1 MTQWIKIG
9 LRYNLIYLLM
19 LILFNFL
26 RKVDLIVLDVIFEFN
41 TSMIF
46 IILMFF
52 GEFLA
57 GLIIYRYQISFSPN
71 KKKNIENATTGVKLI
86 SGRSE
91 ISPRDS
97 KFKIYLLIFVASSF
111 DFIEFLV
118 STYYIPQ
125 FKYMSKT
132 LEIRLSSFLTLS
144 SAIFFIY
151 ILKFQI
157 YNHHIFSLLIIFICL
172 IIIGISEYFFQ
183 YFDSNRTEKDFFT
196 ALFSILGVH
205 FFNSL
210 LDSIEKY
217 LLEYDFVNPFQT
229 LMLEG
234 AFGTLLSIIYLFIIR
249 NNPFEQ
255 IKEYY
260 NENENNIIKFI
271 FLVICLCLNF
281 LLSGGRNA
289 YRVETN
295 KVYSPM
301 AKTLTDYI
309 LNPLFIIYYF
319 FFDDDFIGGK
329 QNKKD
334 IFYFVLNL
342 ILSIIVVFCGCIYNE
357 LLVLFCYNLEHDTHR
372 QVSIRAETQEKN
384 EVDENNEDDSSE
396 EDNEEENEKKDNPN
410 ES

>member
-1 MTQWIKIG
+1 MKQCIRIG
-9 LRYNLIYLLM
+9 IRRNLIYLLM
-19 LILFNFL
+19 LIIFNFL
-26 RKVDLIVLDVIFEFN
+26 RKVDIIILDKIFEFN

-52 GEFLA
+52 GEFLV
-57 GLIIYRYQISFSPN
+57 GLIIYKYQISFLPN
-71 KKKNIENATTGVKLI
+71 KKRNTVNGVELI

-91 ISPRDS
+91 ISPRDG
-97 KFKIYLLIFVASSF
+97 KVKIYLLLFLASSF

-125 FKYMSKT
+125 FKYISKT

-144 SAIFFIY
+144 SALFFIY
-151 ILKFQI
+151 VLKLKI
-157 YNHHIFSLLIIFICL
+157 YKHHIFSLLIILACL

-183 YFDSNRTEKDFFT
+183 HFNENRNAKNYFK

-217 LLEYDFVNPFQT
+217 LLEYDFVNPFKT

-234 AFGTLLSIIYLFIIR
+234 AFGTVLSIIYLLIIR
-249 NNPFEQ
+249 NNPFKE
-255 IKEYY
+255 IKNY
-260 NENENNIIKFI
+260 NKDENTIKFI
-271 FLVICLCLNF
+271 FLIICLSLYL

-289 YRVETN
+289 YRVATN
-295 KVYSPM
+295 KIYSPM
-301 AKTLTDYI
+301 AKTLADYF
-309 LNPLFIIYYF
+309 LNPFFIIYYF
-319 FFDDDFIGGK
+319 IFENDFIGEK
-329 QNKKD
+329 EDEQN

-357 LLVLFCYNLEHDTHR
+357 FLVLFCYNLEHETHR
-372 QVSIRAETQEKN
+372 QVSIRAETLENIKI
-384 EVDENNEDDSSE
+384 DENNEDEASE
-396 EDNEEENEKKDNPN
+396 EDNEEENEKNDNPN
-410 ES
+410 NS